1 MNRTRTLGHPE
12 AAPARRC
19 LLQMPLFAALVADVS
34 FKTAVAM
41 CCIHDLTRPCNLND
55 RRPICRDRPL
65 SVVKQGQNVTFAQ
78 FSSFF
83 KMNFFDEGKPIF
95 NRFST

>member
-1 MNRTRTLGHPE
+1 MQGQTDRQT
-12 AAPARRC
+12 
-19 LLQMPLFAALVADVS
+19 DS
-34 FKTAVAM
+34 F
-41 CCIHDLTRPCNLND
+41 I
-55 RRPICRDRPL
+55 L
-65 SVVKQGQNVTFAQ
+65 SLVKQGQNVTFAQ